1 MKPEETERLFIE
13 SLFKN
18 SGLQDGEIK
27 VDKLTGDASTRRYF
41 RLATKSCSYVACLD
55 NPIGNDEQYDFEE
68 MQSVLKK
75 SNVRVPEIFYLNRE
89 KGFILEEDLGNITL
103 LEALGQTRNK
113 DEKLELYY
121 PVLDELI
128 KIHGINPEEHKGA
141 CFTKLRFD
149 TAKLLDETR
158 VTNANFIIK
167 LLKTDPNDP
176 SINIIDQA
184 FNGICKFLDTE
195 PTVVTH
201 RDFHSRNLMLVS
213 GKPVVI
219 DFQDAR
225 MGLPQYDL
233 VSLLEDC
240 YFFVNKEVKQELLK
254 YYLSKSELKMENF
267 EKYYDFMAIQRLYK
281 AIGSF
286 SLIYNTRGDS
296 RYLKFIGRAFET
308 VLAKLSRYEQLTDL
322 KVTLAKIYYAS

>member
-13 SLFKN
+13 SLFKS
-18 SGLQDGEIK
+18 SGLQSGDLTVE
-27 VDKLTGDASTRRYF
+27 KLTGDASTRRYF
-41 RLATKSCSYVACLD
+41 RLIDSSKSYVACLD
-55 NPIGNDEQYDFEE
+55 NPIGKDDRYDFEE
-68 MQSVLKK
+68 MQLVLKK
-75 SNVRVPEIFYLNRE
+75 SGVRVPDIFYLNRE
-89 KGFILEEDLGNITL
+89 KGFILEEDLGNLTL

-113 DEKLELYY
+113 KEKLELYY
-121 PVLDELI
+121 PVLDELL
-128 KIHGINPEEHKGA
+128 KIHAISPSDHQNT

-167 LLKTDPNDP
+167 LLKTNADDT

-184 FNGICKFLDTE
+184 FTGICKFLDTE
-195 PTVVTH
+195 PMVVTH
-201 RDFHSRNLMLVS
+201 RDFHSRNVMLVDAR
-213 GKPVVI
+213 PVII

-225 MGLPQYDL
+225 LGLPQYDL

-240 YFFVNKEVKQELLK
+240 YFFVNKEVKTELIN
-254 YYLSKSELKMENF
+254 YYLEKSKLKMDNF
-267 EKYYDFMAIQRLYK
+267 EKYYDYMAIQRLYK

>member
-18 SGLQDGEIK
+18 SGLQEGEIK

-41 RLATKSCSYVACLD
+41 RLVTKKNSYVACLD
-55 NPIGNDEQYDFEE
+55 NPIGNEERYDFEE

-89 KGFILEEDLGNITL
+89 KGFILEEDLGNTTL
-103 LEALGQTRNK
+103 LEALGQTRSK
-113 DEKLELYY
+113 KEKLELYY

-128 KIHGINPEEHKGA
+128 KIHAINPEEHKGA

-184 FNGICKFLDTE
+184 FSGICKFLDTE
-195 PTVVTH
+195 PVVVTH
-201 RDFHSRNLMLVS
+201 RDFHSRNLMLVE

-240 YFFVNKEVKQELLK
+240 YFFVNKEVKQELLE
-254 YYLSKSELKMENF
+254 YYLDKSSLKMENF

-286 SLIYNTRGDS
+286 SLIYNTRDDS